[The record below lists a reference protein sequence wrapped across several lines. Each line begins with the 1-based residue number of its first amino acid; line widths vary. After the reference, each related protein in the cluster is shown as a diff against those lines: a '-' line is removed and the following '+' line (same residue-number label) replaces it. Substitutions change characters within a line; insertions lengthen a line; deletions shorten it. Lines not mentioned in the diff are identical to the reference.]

1 MSKNFLHKPFKYAYY
16 NATLIIIGLNIA
28 VFLFMKIMQ
37 STMPN
42 LISYLA
48 LNTWNVTRG
57 HMYWQFFTYM
67 FVHDL
72 SSFQHIFFNMLGL
85 LFFGLPLEKAMGS
98 KEFILLYFLSG
109 LFCGIASF
117 LIYLAT
123 GMYYVFLYGASGA
136 LYAILLAYAIV
147 FPRAKIFIWG
157 ILPIPAP
164 ILIAIYA
171 GIEIASQIFS
181 LQSGTAHMT
190 HLAGFAFAWLYFV
203 VRMGIHPLKVWK
215 NAYR

>member
-1 MSKNFLHKPFKYAYY
+1 MLNNILHKPFKYVYY
-16 NATLIIIGLNIA
+16 NVTLIIIGLNIA
-28 VFLFMKIMQ
+28 VFLLLKMN
-37 STMPN
+37 SG
-42 LISYLA
+42 LIYYLA
-48 LNTWNVTRG
+48 LNTTFITKY
-57 HMYWQFFTYM
+57 HMFWQFFTYM

-72 SSFQHIFFNMLGL
+72 SSFRHILFNMLGL
-85 LFFGLPLEKAMGS
+85 LFFGLPLEKAIGS
-98 KEFILLYFLSG
+98 KEFILLYLLSG
-109 LFCGIASF
+109 IFCGITSF
-117 LIYLAT
+117 FIYLVT
-123 GMYYVFLYGASGA
+123 GMNYVFLYGASGA

-147 FPRAKIFIWG
+147 YPRAKIFIWG

-190 HLAGFAFAWLYFV
+190 HLAGFVFSWLYFI
-203 VRMGIHPLKVWK
+203 VRMGINPIKVWK

>member
-123 GMYYVFLYGASGA
+123 GMYYV
-136 LYAILLAYAIV
+136 V

>member
-1 MSKNFLHKPFKYAYY
+1 MHKNFLHKPFKYAYY
-16 NATLIIIGLNIA
+16 NAALIIIGLNIA
-28 VFLFMKIMQ
+28 VFLLLKIK
-37 STMPN
+37 PN
-42 LISYLA
+42 LMSYLA
-48 LNTWNVTRG
+48 LNTWNVTRA

-85 LFFGLPLEKAMGS
+85 LFFGLPLEKAIGS
-98 KEFILLYFLSG
+98 KEFILLYLLSG

-136 LYAILLAYAIV
+136 LYAILLAYAV
-147 FPRAKIFIWG
+147 VYPRAKIFIWG

-181 LQSGTAHMT
+181 LQSGTAHMA
-190 HLAGFAFAWLYFV
+190 HLAGFAFAWLYFI
-203 VRMGIHPLKVWK
+203 VRMGINPIKVWK

>member
-1 MSKNFLHKPFKYAYY
+1 MLKNIIHKPFKYAYY
-16 NATLIIIGLNIA
+16 NVTLIIIGVNIA
-28 VFLFMKIMQ
+28 VFLLLKLNTSLM
-37 STMPN
+37 
-42 LISYLA
+42 SYLA
-48 LNTWNVTRG
+48 LNAWNVSRH

-72 SSFQHIFFNMLGL
+72 SSFQHILFNMLGL
-85 LFFGLPLEKAMGS
+85 LFFGLPLEKAIGS
-98 KEFILLYFLSG
+98 KEFMLLYLLSG
-109 LFCGIASF
+109 IFCGIASF

-136 LYAILLAYAIV
+136 LYAILLAYAV
-147 FPRAKIFIWG
+147 VYPRARIFIWG

-171 GIEIASQIFS
+171 GIEIASQVFS

-190 HLAGFAFAWLYFV
+190 HLAGFVFAWLYFV
-203 VRMGIHPLKVWK
+203 IRMGINPLKVWK

>member
-1 MSKNFLHKPFKYAYY
+1 MHKNFLHKPFKYAYY
-16 NATLIIIGLNIA
+16 NAALIIIGLNIA
-28 VFLFMKIMQ
+28 VFLLLKIK
-37 STMPN
+37 PN
-42 LISYLA
+42 LMSYLA
-48 LNTWNVTRG
+48 LNTWNVTRA
-57 HMYWQFFTYM
+57 HMYLQFFTYM

-85 LFFGLPLEKAMGS
+85 LFFGLPLEKAIGS
-98 KEFILLYFLSG
+98 KEFILLYLLSG

-136 LYAILLAYAIV
+136 LYAILLAYAV
-147 FPRAKIFIWG
+147 VYPRAKIFIWG

-190 HLAGFAFAWLYFV
+190 HLAGFAFAWLYFI
-203 VRMGIHPLKVWK
+203 VRMGINPIKVWK

>member
-1 MSKNFLHKPFKYAYY
+1 MMLKNLLHKPFKYAYY
-16 NATLIIIGLNIA
+16 NAALIIIGINVA
-28 VFLFMKIMQ
+28 VFLLLKIK
-37 STMPN
+37 SN

-85 LFFGLPLEKAMGS
+85 LFFGVPLEKAIGS
-98 KEFILLYFLSG
+98 KEFILLYLLSG
-109 LFCGIASF
+109 LFCGVASF

-136 LYAILLAYAIV
+136 LYAILLAYAV
-147 FPRAKIFIWG
+147 VYPRAKIFVWG

-190 HLAGFAFAWLYFV
+190 HLAGFAFAWLYFII
-203 VRMGIHPLKVWK
+203 RMGINPIKVWK